1 MGHELP
7 AGYYDELQDYADR
20 LVELGLQVL
29 PARECIVT
37 RDRYTG
43 FEEFREWQ
51 ESGNPNDDDPEDL
64 RFGLEGDEACGSW
77 SSDGSR
83 FQGFFPIYIREN
95 GGWYIRSRRHLDNPK
110 DIDDQI
116 ERAKWYNIPMGI
128 AASTFTYGS
137 VAYKSSSI
145 PNAILAGPH
154 RMIEDL
160 GLGTSGMI
168 ETYEG
173 LAWKY
178 ASIDVRDEPLKTLFQ
193 SRDVARFGLGGSGIQ
208 RGTIY
213 KHGVFPAYPSFVFGK
228 QVQLLGKSEH
238 QLFVLSK
245 PAVAG
250 MHFNVNN
257 LGQDFVDADVFDEI
271 AEEDDDLAPEFEDWD
286 DWDESYEMHWC
297 PSPDEEDQLF
307 EQTVKAYEEAVTQSR
322 NVSGEGLASERGN
335 GKLPSSTEVS
345 ISLFELFP
353 EPLASA
359 LHTIKDPLPYDDVS
373 VAMAFI
379 TGAASMLPLGT
390 KIMGVKATDFTVP
403 PNFYTA
409 IVAKSGRKKTSLGKL
424 FVKGPAADVE
434 MMLARQNQNM
444 MRKWEEH
451 SRGCKKEDRLPKPVP
466 INIRFNDYTGEALVA
481 NLNRLDEVSRSAL
494 LYREELAAVF
504 KSQNQYRSGRGSD
517 EEQLLE
523 LYDGDPHVSLRL
535 SASDRS
541 YQRAAVN
548 IYGSIQPGVL
558 TGQLKNGDDNGAWAR
573 FFFVPMAD
581 IAKKLPTKVDP
592 AQIQKLQAA
601 KKNLCDVFNSL
612 YALGMATYELGE
624 SATELFAEYEFQ
636 KQHDART
643 ARLSA
648 QASVYGK
655 SAGKVLRLSGILH
668 ILSNFAD
675 RSQLMKP
682 IGVEHLQIAIRLV
695 DYLDAWALACHA
707 SVLGTPTAQ
716 VSAFTKRI
724 HEIALKTKKQMSWT
738 DIRNLMSSTERGGK
752 KKQDAEASMR
762 ELVAL
767 GVGEIV
773 AGPRGG
779 LCYRALKPLPK

>member
-1 MGHELP
+1 
-7 AGYYDELQDYADR
+7 
-20 LVELGLQVL
+20 
-29 PARECIVT
+29 
-37 RDRYTG
+37 
-43 FEEFREWQ
+43 
-51 ESGNPNDDDPEDL
+51 
-64 RFGLEGDEACGSW
+64 
-77 SSDGSR
+77 
-83 FQGFFPIYIREN
+83 
-95 GGWYIRSRRHLDNPK
+95 
-110 DIDDQI
+110 
-116 ERAKWYNIPMGI
+116 
-128 AASTFTYGS
+128 
-137 VAYKSSSI
+137 
-145 PNAILAGPH
+145 
-154 RMIEDL
+154 MIEEL

-178 ASIDVRDEPLKTLFQ
+178 ASVDVRDEPLKTLFQ
-193 SRDVARFGLGGSGIQ
+193 SRDVARFGLGVSGIQ

-213 KHGVFPAYPSFVFGK
+213 KDGVFPAYPSFVFGK
-228 QVQLLGKSEH
+228 QVQLLKQGEP
-238 QLFVLSK
+238 QLFVLNK
-245 PAVAG
+245 PTALG
-250 MHFNVNN
+250 MHFNVNKRD
-257 LGQDFVDADVFDEI
+257 QDFVNADVFDEVE
-271 AEEDDDLAPEFEDWD
+271 EEDDDLEPEFEDWD
-286 DWDESYEMHWC
+286 DWDESHEMHWC
-297 PSPDEEDQLF
+297 PSPDEEEQLF
-307 EQTVKAYEEAVTQSR
+307 EQMVKAYEQAETQYQNEPRECVAGARS
-322 NVSGEGLASERGN
+322 SAE
-335 GKLPSSTEVS
+335 LPSGNQAG

-379 TGAASMLPLGT
+379 AGAASMLPLGT

-403 PNFYTA
+403 PNTYTA
-409 IVAKSGRKKTSLGKL
+409 MVAKSGRKKTTLGKL
-424 FVKGPAADVE
+424 FIKGPAADVE
-434 MMLARQNQNM
+434 LILAKQNQNM
-444 MRKWEEH
+444 MQKWEEH
-451 SRGCKKEDRLPKPVP
+451 SRGCKKEDRAPRPVP

-523 LYDGDPHVSLRL
+523 LYDGDPHISLRL
-535 SASDRS
+535 SDSNRS

-558 TGQLKNGDDNGAWAR
+558 AGLLKNGDDNGTWAR

-601 KKNLCDVFNSL
+601 KQYLCTVFNSL
-612 YALGMATYELGE
+612 YALGMATYEL
-624 SATELFAEYEFQ
+624 SDMATEEFVEYEFQ
-636 KQHDART
+636 KQHDARN

-655 SAGKVLRLSGILH
+655 SAGKVLRLAGILH
-668 ILSNFAD
+668 ILGNFAD
-675 RSQLMKP
+675 RPQLMKP
-682 IGVEHLQIAIRLV
+682 IGVEHLRIAIRLV
-695 DYLDAWALACHA
+695 DYLDAWALASHA
-707 SVLGTPTAQ
+707 SVSGTSTAQ
-716 VSAFTKRI
+716 VSAFTRRI
-724 HEIALKTKKQMSWT
+724 HEIALKSKKQMSWT
-738 DIRNLMSSTERGGK
+738 DIRSQMSSTERAGK
-752 KKQDAEASMR
+752 DKQDADASMR

-779 LCYRALKPLPK
+779 LCYRALKPLSQQ